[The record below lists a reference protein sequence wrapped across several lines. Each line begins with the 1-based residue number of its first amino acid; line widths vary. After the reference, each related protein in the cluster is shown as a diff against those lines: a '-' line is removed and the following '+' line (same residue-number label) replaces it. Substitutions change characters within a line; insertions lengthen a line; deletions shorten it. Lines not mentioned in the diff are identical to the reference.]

1 MRGLVQALQ
10 APPSMRHSKVEL
22 PSSAL
27 KSKSAL
33 VEAVGSAGLESIVVS
48 GASRSIVN
56 VRLDGV
62 SVLATSSTARTRTVY
77 DPSAGKLPAGKASD
91 QSPAESV
98 ASFQV
103 SVALAKAVPFQ

>member
-1 MRGLVQALQ
+1 MRGLVQAPQ

-33 VEAVGSAGLESIVVS
+33 VEAVGSAGLELMVVS

-56 VRLDGV
+56 VRLAGV
-62 SVLATSSTARTRTVY
+62 STLPATSVARTR
-77 DPSAGKLPAGKASD
+77 
-91 QSPAESV
+91 
-98 ASFQV
+98 
-103 SVALAKAVPFQ
+103 AV